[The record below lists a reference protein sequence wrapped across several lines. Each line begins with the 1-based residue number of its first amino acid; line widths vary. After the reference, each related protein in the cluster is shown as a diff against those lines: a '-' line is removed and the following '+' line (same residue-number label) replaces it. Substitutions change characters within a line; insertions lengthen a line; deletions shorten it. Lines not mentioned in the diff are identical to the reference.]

1 MHSLGLSLADA
12 RGQCYDGA
20 SSMSGKYNGAAA
32 LVQQHD
38 GADKAFCAHC
48 LAHGL
53 NLCIVSTCQIKEVQ
67 VMWATLKELS
77 LFFSK
82 SPKREACLQR
92 MIQENAATS
101 SATKTKLVDLG
112 RTRWIARHDALTAI
126 NQLFEVVVSTLE
138 EISGSSTDP
147 WTPESITQASG
158 LLRAITS
165 FSFIVTMTITKD
177 YGLHQGEQGLVLI
190 LWFQFQLLIS

>member
-1 MHSLGLSLADA
+1 M
-12 RGQCYDGA
+12 Y
-20 SSMSGKYNGAAA
+20 
-32 LVQQHD
+32 
-38 GADKAFCAHC
+38 
-48 LAHGL
+48 
-53 NLCIVSTCQIKEVQ
+53 I

-101 SATKTKLVDLG
+101 SATKTKLVDLY

-138 EISGSSTDP
+138 EFSGSSTDP
-147 WTPESITQASG
+147 WTSESITQASG
-158 LLRAITS
+158 LLTAITS
-165 FSFIVTMTITKD
+165 FSFMVTMTITSKIMA
-177 YGLHQGEQGLVLI
+177 YNKVSKG
-190 LWFQFQLLIS
+190 

>member
-1 MHSLGLSLADA
+1 MNPVYYKYMADQ
-12 RGQCYDGA
+12 RSA
-20 SSMSGKYNGAAA
+20 SHVG
-32 LVQQHD
+32 
-38 GADKAFCAHC
+38 
-48 LAHGL
+48 
-53 NLCIVSTCQIKEVQ
+53 
-67 VMWATLKELS
+67 ATLKELS
-77 LFFSK
+77 LFFNK

-138 EISGSSTDP
+138 EISGSSTDS

-158 LLRAITS
+158 LLMAIKS
-165 FSFIVTMTITKD
+165 FSFIVTMTITSKIMA
-177 YGLHQGEQGLVLI
+177 YTKVSKG
-190 LWFQFQLLIS
+190 